1 MKLRDVI
8 VISVLSAGVSGCLDD
23 QMKLPDS
30 LSDSGQN
37 SADIRKACSSFDD
50 NEYLTVLKSHPCVSE
65 PTTYQLTDELYCCL

>member
-50 NEYLTVLKSHPCVSE
+50 NEYLTVL
-65 PTTYQLTDELYCCL
+65 